1 MTIPSRTAP
10 FWSVFQAYYYLNM
23 SVRVFQLKYMELL
36 MTNVPRM
43 FIVLC
48 ERKVNFNIDSI
59 ESVKSLKK
67 SLAVLIDLKTS
78 RFVPWPTNT
87 F

>member
-1 MTIPSRTAP
+1 
-10 FWSVFQAYYYLNM
+10 
-23 SVRVFQLKYMELL
+23 